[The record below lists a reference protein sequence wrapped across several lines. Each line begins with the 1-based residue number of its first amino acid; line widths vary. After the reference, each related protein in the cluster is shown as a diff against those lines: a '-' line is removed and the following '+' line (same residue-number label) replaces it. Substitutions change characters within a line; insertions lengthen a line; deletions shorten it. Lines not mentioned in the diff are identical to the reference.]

1 MYSETRLSHIGF
13 MTHAPDPNDGN
24 RIADARKAKGVTQ
37 QELAD
42 RLGIHSVTMSKLE
55 RGKMQLTTKWI
66 NRIAEALGVDAGEI
80 WTPTSYE
87 ELIFLAGGIAA
98 GGIQDWNVEK
108 QQRYSFKT
116 EDFFD
121 QSSYWIGVS
130 DDSLAPFFHWGDALK
145 FTIYEDVDFGMCVNR
160 LALVL
165 THDGRQLIGAVERG
179 DESELDLRAPNGLS
193 YKGLK
198 PETFALFT
206 GAFVRKID
214 DEYFELSQRYSG
226 KRPEDLAK

>member
-1 MYSETRLSHIGF
+1 MSHI
-13 MTHAPDPNDGN
+13 PDPNDGN
-24 RIADARKAKGVTQ
+24 RIAEARKTKGVTQ

-66 NRIAEALGVDAGEI
+66 NRIAEALGIDAAEV

-87 ELIFLAGGIAA
+87 ERIFLAGGIAA
-98 GGIQDWNVEK
+98 GGIQDWDLEN
-108 QQRYSFKT
+108 QSGYSLKT

-121 QSSYWIGVS
+121 QSSYWIGVA
-130 DDSLAPFFHWGDALK
+130 DESLSPFFHWGDALK
-145 FTIYEDVDFGMCVNR
+145 FTIYEGADFGMCVNR

-165 THDGRQLIGAVERG
+165 TDDGRQLIGAVEKG
-179 DESELDLRAPNGLS
+179 SESELDLRAPNGLS
-193 YKGLK
+193 YKGVI

-214 DEYFELSQRYSG
+214 AEYFELSRKYSG
-226 KRPEDLAK
+226 KRFERLAKKA